1 MDLLTLPVG
10 TLAQGFEPIHAED
23 SVARAVSV
31 LRGHT
36 NSIIPVVEDGRYI
49 GVISERSLTRAIAT
63 NVDPLAPVTEA
74 MESAETLSSSATG
87 AEALRRLHD
96 SGVATLVVLNSQEEP
111 VGLISATDLFPRPI
125 QRPVPPLIGGMATP
139 FGVYLTNGS
148 THGGVSSW
156 ALMSTGVVL
165 ALLLIVGQIV
175 AGYAAPHVPKS
186 EWGDFFIGALPL
198 LIFMIGMR
206 SIPLAGTHAAEHKVV
221 HALERGEPLTPAVVK
236 RMPRVHP
243 RCGTNLAVGATLFL
257 FLQTVQIGMEPMLQ
271 TVFAAMIT
279 LMTYK
284 RLGGF
289 MQWLITTKPPN
300 DKQIESGIKAAED
313 LLHNYALTRLNQ
325 PSFVQRIVNMGIF
338 QVMLGASLTTGL
350 MYVLAELLHLP
361 IQ

>member
-36 NSIIPVVEDGRYI
+36 NSIVPVSQDGRYI
-49 GVISERSLTRAIAT
+49 GVISETSLTRAIAQ
-63 NVDPLAPVTEA
+63 NVDPIAPVTEA
-74 MESAETLSSSATG
+74 MEMAETISSAATG

-96 SGVATLVVLNSQEEP
+96 TGASTLVVLNSQDEP
-111 VGLISATDLFPRPI
+111 VGLISASDLFPRPI

-156 ALMSTGVVL
+156 ALVSTGVVL
-165 ALLLIVGQIV
+165 SLLLIFGQLV
-175 AGYAAPHVPKS
+175 AGYLSPHVPKTQ
-186 EWGDFFIGALPL
+186 WGDMLIGSLPL

-243 RCGTNLAVGATLFL
+243 RCGTNLAVGATMFL

-271 TVFAAMIT
+271 TVFAAIIT
-279 LMTYK
+279 FMTYK

-313 LLHNYALTRLNQ
+313 LLHNYAVTRLNQ
-325 PSFVQRIVNMGIF
+325 PTFIQRILNMGIF
-338 QVMLGASLTTGL
+338 QVMLGASLTTGVV
-350 MYVLAELLHLP
+350 YILAELFHLP